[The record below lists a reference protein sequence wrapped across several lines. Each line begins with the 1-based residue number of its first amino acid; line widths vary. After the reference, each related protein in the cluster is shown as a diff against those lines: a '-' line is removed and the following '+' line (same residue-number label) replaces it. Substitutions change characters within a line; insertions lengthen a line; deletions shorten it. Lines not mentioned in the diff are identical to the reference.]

1 MSKKIFSKIIIVLL
15 ISSLF
20 NFTFIY
26 NSSAAMVIGQ
36 KVDITKEKQV
46 VDSIT
51 VNGITVD
58 AIYTNGSYADNDT
71 TYCCAAFVK
80 KFYSTVY
87 GITVYNL
94 LEKTT
99 PLISGSSEQFN
110 LTSNPKIGDIIRFNS
125 LVHWAI
131 VKSISGNTITV
142 IQQNYCPSTHLYTWV
157 NCTID
162 KTDPLYSFF
171 TYSKSTGGTGT
182 TSSAPVLYT
191 PSNNATIQAGTSTY
205 FSWSNIGAARYKI
218 RFINNSTG
226 AGTADINVNGTSCSF
241 TPKDSGSWSWKVCA
255 FPDTGIEGIY
265 SGSLNFT
272 VPATATPTPIPSSQS
287 APVLYTPSNNATIQ
301 AGTST
306 YFSWSNIGA
315 ARYKIRFINNSTG
328 AGTADINVNGT
339 SCSFTPKDSG
349 SWSWKVCA
357 FPDTGIEGIY
367 SSSLNFTVPA
377 TATPTP
383 SVTAPSLNNPSS
395 NATIQVNI
403 NTYFSWSNTGASRY
417 QFQITNP
424 AGSDD
429 SVYTSGRSCN
439 YMPNTSGTWHWKV
452 RKNTDTGVT
461 GDWSEERYF
470 TVPATA
476 TPTQSVTAPSL
487 NNPSSNATIQV
498 NINTYFSWS
507 NTGASRYQFQITN
520 PAGSDDNV
528 YTSGRSCNY
537 MPNKSGTW
545 HWKVRKNTDTGVTGD
560 WSEERYFTVPAIEND
575 MVNNNENVVAE
586 LPGPYLITQ
595 STLNLSEIYLYFSNK
610 LDVVSAQITS
620 NYRIDGVVIKSAI
633 LTSNSTDDGATVCL
647 ILLDGSIKYTGTRTI
662 SITGV
667 KGYNGIYSDITSFTK
682 DIAIIDTSENS
693 EKVTSININKTSVSI
708 KVGRKL
714 QLTSTVSPANAVNKS
729 VTWKSSNINIATVS
743 SKGVVKGIKKG
754 TAYIYAYSADGNIRA
769 KCKVKVANSS
779 SSNNTGNTASNIVNV
794 GIVAQQGDWIY
805 YRNTDVGSYIYKV
818 KTDGTGKKKL
828 NEYASSYI
836 NILGDWIYYSNNSD
850 NGCIYKM
857 KTDGTKEKKLNNDA
871 SEYVTTV
878 GDWIYYKSSSD
889 NDHLFKIK
897 TDGTG
902 RIKLSDR
909 ICYYVNVVGDWVYY
923 LDFSNGNS
931 INKIRTDGTD
941 ETCICYD
948 SCYDL
953 NVVGDWAYYKNSSDN
968 DYLYKIKLDGT
979 EKTQLNEDASVYINV
994 TDNWVYYGNDNEDRS
1009 LYKIKTDG
1017 TQRTKLCT
1025 DTCEIMN
1032 VVDNWIYYE
1041 NVSDERNFYRIKTDG
1056 TEREKVK

>member
-265 SGSLNFT
+265 S
-272 VPATATPTPIPSSQS
+272 
-287 APVLYTPSNNATIQ
+287 
-301 AGTST
+301 
-306 YFSWSNIGA
+306 
-315 ARYKIRFINNSTG
+315 
-328 AGTADINVNGT
+328 
-339 SCSFTPKDSG
+339 
-349 SWSWKVCA
+349 
-357 FPDTGIEGIY
+357 
-367 SSSLNFTVPA
+367 SSLNFTVPA

-476 TPTQSVTAPSL
+476 TPTPSVTAPYL

-498 NINTYFSWS
+498 NINTNFSWS